1 MPDRRRD
8 AIPPDDPHDDVKSGP
23 SFLRLIARMRAT
35 NMLSDT
41 TLRRPR
47 TLFAIGLLTL
57 CLTLV
62 LSYERI
68 KSSAFSLF
76 QELVP
81 ADEGETMIVTVSD
94 QENKDYKSI
103 FNNLPPMSYGTA
115 SRPPLKGMPKMTI
128 DRLPERYVPAAAG
141 TTGSGGA
148 RRLIIVGDV
157 HGQKKALGDLLAKV
171 EFDNNKGDHLILTGD
186 LVNKGPDSAGVVE
199 MAMSLGAHS
208 VRGNNEDRV
217 LLAHAAMTS
226 VPSTSDIDATTK
238 AFEIFQVKEGE
249 DSEKD
254 PKAAMAAYQAGEAAL
269 SKGDRGDRETA
280 QSLSSEQIK
289 WLSELP
295 VILHIGPVPLGADV
309 PAFENL
315 VVCHAGLV
323 PNVALESQDPWAV
336 MNMRT
341 LVYPVDELRR
351 DAVRNYLKE
360 KAKPADGSSW
370 GALAAEQS
378 VDESKVDKE
387 LKKILKSQGLEDHAG
402 ETALPSSGRE
412 GTYWY
417 EEWSQLQEK
426 LSKKRQKDNK
436 KDNEEGKDVMD
447 AKDEQDDDDDTAA
460 EGKTQPIT
468 TVVYGHDAK
477 SGLRVPKEYG
487 TGKMGYTFGLDSGCV
502 YGRSLTAL
510 VIEVTEDNNTV
521 HEIVQV
527 DCEKGVD
534 VDE

>member
-1 MPDRRRD
+1 MPDRRCD
-8 AIPPDDPHDDVKSGP
+8 APNDGVKRVALLP
-23 SFLRLIARMRAT
+23 LPLLRLITARMRTT
-35 NMLSDT
+35 NMLSHT
-41 TLRRPR
+41 TLRHPR

-68 KSSAFSLF
+68 KSSTFSLLE
-76 QELVP
+76 ELVP
-81 ADEGETMIVTVSD
+81 ADEGGARIISASD
-94 QENKDYKSI
+94 QENKDYESI
-103 FNNLPPMSYGTA
+103 FDNLAPTSYGTTA
-115 SRPPLKGMPKMTI
+115 RPPLKGMPKMMI
-128 DRLPERYVPAAAG
+128 DALPDKYVPAVAG
-141 TTGSGGA
+141 TKGSDGA
-148 RRLIIVGDV
+148 RRLVIIGDV
-157 HGQKKALGDLLAKV
+157 HGQKKALADLLAKL

-199 MAMSLGAHS
+199 MAMNLGAHS
-208 VRGNNEDRV
+208 VRGNHEDRV
-217 LLAHAAMTS
+217 LLAHAAMNA
-226 VPSTSDIDATTK
+226 VPSASDIDAATK
-238 AFEIFQVKEGE
+238 AFEKFQVKEGE
-249 DSEKD
+249 DGAQD

-269 SKGDRGDRETA
+269 SKGDRRDRETA
-280 QSLSSEQIK
+280 QSLSPEQIK
-289 WLSELP
+289 WLSRLP
-295 VILHIGPVPLGADV
+295 VILHVGPVPLGVAD
-309 PAFENL
+309 PTFENV

-351 DAVRNYLKE
+351 DAVRNYLQE
-360 KAKPADGSSW
+360 KAKPAGGSNR

-378 VDESKVDKE
+378 VDESKIDKE
-387 LKKILKSQGLEDHAG
+387 LEKILKLQGLEDHAG

-417 EEWSQLQEK
+417 EEWSHSQQTLRKKNKKKTKKDRERAKEEK
-426 LSKKRQKDNK
+426 SKKDK
-436 KDNEEGKDVMD
+436 KGNDDEEGDSKR
-447 AKDEQDDDDDTAA
+447 
-460 EGKTQPIT
+460 QPIT

-487 TGKMGYTFGLDSGCV
+487 KGRKGYTFGLDSGCV

-510 VIEVTEDNNTV
+510 VIKMNEDKAV

-534 VDE
+534 GDD